1 MIGRYQLK
9 WNKFVFQMNNFCI
22 IIIIITLL
30 IFFNLR
36 TLVLYYI
43 INKT

>member
-1 MIGRYQLK
+1 
-9 WNKFVFQMNNFCI
+9 MNNFCI